1 MSQVAPQILSKMVGY
16 MVAIPYSVAVV
27 VVVIFCAALLG
38 QFVSSWWLSPLLVTV
53 MGALWIYQPTSS
65 AESKNNK
72 TDRSPLD
79 LGEIRNYIVLG
90 EESQNNLN
98 QQFHLMQEELQQLTN
113 LLRTAIIG
121 LLEGFKG
128 MEMQSREQ
136 EQMIQQMANRIM
148 SNNQAENKKS
158 VTEESLEMV
167 NLFVENIT
175 AMGAGSR
182 ELVTELNSMGSHID
196 GIGRMLGEIDG
207 ISNQTNLLALNAAIE
222 AARAG
227 EAGRGFAV
235 VADEVRNLSLRS
247 TEFSSQIRTKFESTR
262 KNMQSAAEIVGKM
275 ASRDMSMTMNS
286 KDNLT
291 EIMADMEKTKVALSQ
306 DLEVISS
313 LSLAVSADVDRATR
327 GLQFEDMATQL
338 IDHIAVRMNGVEE
351 YLREREA
358 ITAEGNRA
366 VMNGDQVAMERVRT
380 RYQELEDLFRRSD
393 HKRVSQGDVTSGEVE
408 LF

>member
-1 MSQVAPQILSKMVGY
+1 
-16 MVAIPYSVAVV
+16 
-27 VVVIFCAALLG
+27 
-38 QFVSSWWLSPLLVTV
+38 
-53 MGALWIYQPTSS
+53 
-65 AESKNNK
+65 
-72 TDRSPLD
+72 
-79 LGEIRNYIVLG
+79 
-90 EESQNNLN
+90 
-98 QQFHLMQEELQQLTN
+98 
-113 LLRTAIIG
+113 
-121 LLEGFKG
+121 
-128 MEMQSREQ
+128 
-136 EQMIQQMANRIM
+136 
-148 SNNQAENKKS
+148 
-158 VTEESLEMV
+158 
-167 NLFVENIT
+167 
-175 AMGAGSR
+175 MGAGSR